1 MSAATAADSGGLGV
15 GPSNGASVV
24 VPSKLGNGGIVL
36 TPSQLKND
44 GSVSVD
50 EIQLP
55 ASTQDAMVNTTM
67 GLSMVGSSDTMCRS
81 GVSAPMPGGAVAP
94 AIGAISAANVPAARR
109 MGPKSRRTRTS
120 RGQLQDPN
128 EGSARDLQAAKASDK
143 VSSSGDLTTSASR
156 PKAPSGTPIVPRS
169 QFALD
174 ARAEKGDKEYQNV
187 MLMPD
192 SKDYITSSVFA

>member
-1 MSAATAADSGGLGV
+1 MDPAPIAPVSLFINPIAEVLSLINPDSAAAGAPRAANSGGLG
-15 GPSNGASVV
+15 GDPSNGASVV

-81 GVSAPMPGGAVAP
+81 GVSAPMPGGAIEAC
-94 AIGAISAANVPAARR
+94 RR
-109 MGPKSRRTRTS
+109 VGPKARQSRTS
-120 RGQLQDPN
+120 NGQLDPN
-128 EGSARDLQAAKASDK
+128 KVRSDQRAVSEFIRFYLEIQTRKNSLLRIHPFFYGDTDK
-143 VSSSGDLTTSASR
+143 VDNNSFF
-156 PKAPSGTPIVPRS
+156 V
-169 QFALD
+169 
-174 ARAEKGDKEYQNV
+174 
-187 MLMPD
+187 
-192 SKDYITSSVFA
+192 